1 MFKVR
6 NGHPRPLGATVSR
19 DGVNFALYAR
29 HATGV
34 EILLFEHAHDD
45 RPIWSYRFD
54 PDANRTYDYWH
65 VFIEGVRGGQFYAY
79 RVDGPFEARQ
89 GHRYNHNKVLVDP
102 YARGYVMDYYSRVE
116 ACHPHDNLN
125 TAPKSVV
132 IDLSDYDWE
141 GDQPIN
147 RPLHETIIYE
157 MHVRGFTRDSSSHVK
172 HPGTYSGVI
181 EKIPHLVD
189 LGVTAVELLPV
200 HEFDP
205 TDVMVSNPITGVPL
219 LNYWGYST
227 VGFFAPES
235 AYSYQW
241 DTGQQAREFCDMVKA
256 LHRAGIEVILD
267 VVYNHTTEGD
277 EKGPTICYKGIDNST
292 YYILNRDGYYMN
304 YSGTG
309 NTLNT
314 NHPIVRAL
322 ILDSLRFWVDEM
334 HVDGFRFDLASILSR
349 DENGIPLKDPPIL
362 WEIEHDPILRKTKL
376 IAEAWDAGG
385 LYQVGAFPGYRW
397 AEWNG
402 KYRDDVRSFIKGD
415 AGTAGVFASRISGS
429 HDIYA
434 ESRNLPPQSINFIC
448 CHDGFTMNDLVTY
461 NQKHNLFNGENNRDG
476 NHHNVS
482 WNCGLEGPTDDPE
495 IEGLRNRQIKNMTAI
510 LLVSQGTPMLLGGDE
525 FRRTQLG
532 NNNAYCQDN
541 QISWFDWTLLDE
553 HHDIY
558 RFCRGMVHLRR
569 QHPIFRQKHYLRGE
583 IDPITGFRDLD
594 WHGVNL
600 HEPDWGFNSHS
611 IAFTLAGMGKD
622 NSFHIIVNAYWEPL
636 EFEIPPLP
644 AGWTWL
650 RVVDTS
656 LQAPDDLC
664 EPGAEVPYRGA
675 TYYAEPRSVVILMT
689 DRVN

>member
-1 MFKVR
+1 MFSVR

-19 DGVNFALYAR
+19 DGVNFSLYAR
-29 HATGV
+29 HATAV
-34 EILLFEHAHDD
+34 EILFFEHAHDEQ
-45 RPIWSYRFD
+45 PIWTYRFD
-54 PDANRTYDYWH
+54 PDTNRTYDYWH
-65 VFIEGVRGGQFYAY
+65 AFIQGVRGGQFYAY
-79 RVDGPFEARQ
+79 RVDGVSDPRR
-89 GHRYNHNKVLVDP
+89 GHRYNRNKVLVDP
-102 YARGYVMDYYSRVE
+102 YARGYVMDYYSRAE
-116 ACHPHDNLN
+116 ACTVKDNIV
-125 TAPKSVV
+125 TAPKSVIV
-132 IDLSDYDWE
+132 DLSDYDWE

-157 MHVRGFTRDSSSHVK
+157 MHVRGFTRDSSSKVK

-189 LGVTAVELLPV
+189 LGITAVELLPI
-200 HEFDP
+200 HEFDQ
-205 TDVMVSNPITGVPL
+205 TDVVAVNPITGVPL

-235 AYSYQW
+235 SYSYQW

-277 EKGPTICYKGIDNST
+277 EKGPTVCYRGIDNST

-349 DENGIPLKDPPIL
+349 DENGVPLKDPPIL
-362 WEIEHDPILRKTKL
+362 WEIEHDPILRKAKL

-402 KYRDDVRSFIKGD
+402 KYRDDVRAFVKGD
-415 AGTAGVFASRISGS
+415 SGTAMVLANRLSGS

-476 NHHNVS
+476 NNHNVS
-482 WNCGLEGPTDDPE
+482 WNCGVEGPSDDPE
-495 IEGLRNRQIKNMTAI
+495 IETLRNRQVKNMTAI

-541 QISWFDWTLLDE
+541 QISWYNWDE
-553 HHDIY
+553 LEDHAEIY

-569 QHPIFRQKHYLRGE
+569 KHPIFRQKHYLRGE
-583 IDPITGFRDLD
+583 VDPATGFRDVE
-594 WHGVNL
+594 WHGTKIN
-600 HEPDWGFNSHS
+600 EPDWGFDSHTV
-611 IAFTLAGMGKD
+611 AMTLAGMGKD
-622 NSFHIIVNAYWEPL
+622 NTFHIIVNAYWEPL
-636 EFEIPPLP
+636 EFEIPLLP
-644 AGWTWL
+644 QGWAWL
-650 RVVDTS
+650 RVVDTGLPS
-656 LQAPDDLC
+656 PDDLC
-664 EPGAEVPYRGA
+664 EMGQEVPYWGS
-675 TYYAEPRSVVILMT
+675 TYYMEARSVVILMT
-689 DRVN
+689 DRVS